1 MPGQKCFP
9 LQETLTV
16 DGNRLTFLK
25 QGCAEFVLPSDST
38 KRKTA
43 MPKTRTA
50 RREYPKETIGS
61 KLAAEVRNKCN
72 GLTDSKRAE
81 LFNKGM
87 ALIYGGS
94 SKQAARA
101 GR

>member
-1 MPGQKCFP
+1 
-9 LQETLTV
+9 
-16 DGNRLTFLK
+16 
-25 QGCAEFVLPSDST
+25 
-38 KRKTA
+38 
-43 MPKTRTA
+43 MPKTRTV

-61 KLAAEVRNKCN
+61 KLAAEARSKCN

-94 SKQAARA
+94 SKQAART